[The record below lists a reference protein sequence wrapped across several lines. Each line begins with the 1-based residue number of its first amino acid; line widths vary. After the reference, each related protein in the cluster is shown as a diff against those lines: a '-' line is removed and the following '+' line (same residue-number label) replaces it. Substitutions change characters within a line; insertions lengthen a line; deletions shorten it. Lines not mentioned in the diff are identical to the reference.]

1 VLAPLAGADRR
12 TSANLKG
19 RFDES
24 HALALCL
31 GAVGIAVLSL
41 GVASHSQGFRGQT
54 KELVALVESK
64 IMGYEPMH

>member
-1 VLAPLAGADRR
+1 MKVTLLL
-12 TSANLKG
+12 SA
-19 RFDES
+19 F
-24 HALALCL
+24 